1 MEPIK
6 GSPIFVGHR
15 AYGSLLSYFFILFAI
30 IALALYLHFDY
41 PSYLSYV
48 IYTIHGVHL
57 TVLDVLAIL
66 FLIVLIVMYVR
77 HRQWT
82 YIITDRQI
90 YVRKG
95 IIASDAR
102 SFLYDQV
109 QEASSFQTIGQRIF
123 LWGQL
128 NVTMLITMTGQS
140 KVEEA
145 HMDYIHRPKHIAN
158 LLIAHVRVGKE

>member
-1 MEPIK
+1 MTGNQSEDR
-6 GSPIFVGHR
+6 GHR
-15 AYGSLLSYFFILFAI
+15 AYGSLIGYIFA
-30 IALALYLHFDY
+30 
-41 PSYLSYV
+41 
-48 IYTIHGVHL
+48 
-57 TVLDVLAIL
+57 L
-66 FLIVLIVMYVR
+66 FL
-77 HRQWT
+77 
-82 YIITDRQI
+82 IITDRQI

>member
-1 MEPIK
+1 M
-6 GSPIFVGHR
+6 
-15 AYGSLLSYFFILFAI
+15 
-30 IALALYLHFDY
+30 
-41 PSYLSYV
+41 
-48 IYTIHGVHL
+48 IYTFHGFHI
-57 TVLDVLAIL
+57 TVLDVLIAL
-66 FLIVLIVMYVR
+66 FLIVLLIMYIR

-109 QEASSFQTIGQRIF
+109 QEASSFQTIGQRLL

-128 NVTMLITMTGQS
+128 NVTMLITLTGQS

-158 LLIAHVRVGKE
+158 LLIARVRVGKE